1 MEAIK
6 ICGMISLE
14 LLIIR
19 VLQFRVLLEKKMFMI
34 LKRQRMLNK
43 KYPLNQI
50 WFCFLNGM

>member
-1 MEAIK
+1 MEAIE

-34 LKRQRMLNK
+34 LKLQRMLNK

-50 WFCFLNGM
+50 